1 MHMPERIIPLEPA
14 INGFDVAALLDG
26 RLSGTDDYISKRKSC
41 DSNKGL
47 SPPNS
52 AFDITFI
59 LSLFLIIIHIR
70 LITAQKYEA
79 PFMTTLLQGSICFVI
94 KFI

>member
-1 MHMPERIIPLEPA
+1 MPERIIPLEPA

-59 LSLFLIIIHIR
+59 LPYFNYYSYS
-70 LITAQKYEA
+70 TYNSAKYEA